1 MADGNYAE
9 ALQKEGRNL
18 TRLAVD
24 KQITLPAHREQAVAS
39 VLTAIKR
46 KRSVLLVGDVGVGK
60 TTILHGVAAELAK
73 TQRELWEL
81 SASAVMSGT
90 RYLGDYQTKLDHILQ
105 GLKKKRGLLYFTDV
119 WNLLTV
125 GTSANDPSSLFDH
138 VRPKVQAGELQLI
151 GEVTPERFQ
160 SMQAAPMLTSLFDV
174 VLVPPLDESQIADVA
189 EKYAAGRRIGIEPRE
204 IRELMALSKRFLP
217 GDHGPGGLVR
227 LIQQI
232 ADYQREKIALDEPEP
247 IDQSFIEKVFS
258 IYSGLPRFVVSR
270 TMTMPAKQIREW
282 FRERI
287 IGQERAI
294 EAVVEVITLFKAGL
308 HDPNR
313 PIGSLLFVGPTGVGK
328 TELAKALARYLF
340 GSETRLLRFDLSEFK
355 DYHAF
360 QLLVGDP
367 EKPLQPARLLDPV
380 RVQPFQVILFDEI
393 EKAHQ
398 NVWDM
403 LLQLLDEGHVSPPH
417 GARANFRN
425 TIVIATS
432 NVGSHDAL
440 KQPIGF
446 ASGSAAQMVPIKS
459 LEAVFRPELL
469 NRFQHIVTFDGLTR
483 DNVRKIARRE
493 IQHLLAREGIISRN
507 LAVEVGDDVLD
518 ALVETGFDREYG
530 ARALKRQVQQRVL
543 FPIAGR
549 LMESEVPPGS
559 IIKLD
564 IRGESEHSKV
574 GVTRVRVLDSE
585 TSREHKREQAK
596 ARASTLQK
604 RSVAELKEGVEA
616 LAKRY
621 SQLASSCGIAE
632 LTRQLN
638 ELDAQRLA
646 PHFWRNVDTANHALL
661 RIDDIKEVLAR
672 LESLNAR
679 LEAMS
684 QELRQPSTRQLEFI
698 GRSFEEAGEQLTL
711 VERELVHMGADGKS
725 DILIAIAPIGSAANL
740 RDLLF
745 ETYRSWAKE
754 RGYRLQLLADPLDDV
769 EPIFASV
776 EGPYAFG
783 YLQHEHGVHRLRDG
797 EDHRAVRV
805 MVAPWTHASSEVA
818 FGRQRA
824 LKQVG
829 KFGAKIRAH
838 VEVVSESGFVLQND
852 RTIAEN
858 RELAR
863 EIAGSWQKPR
873 SSDIVVRRYDLEPF
887 LLKDHLTGISSGK
900 RSSLRPVE
908 FHELLCKRVDVAS
921 EMQGR

>member
-1 MADGNYAE
+1 
-9 ALQKEGRNL
+9 
-18 TRLAVD
+18 
-24 KQITLPAHREQAVAS
+24 
-39 VLTAIKR
+39 
-46 KRSVLLVGDVGVGK
+46 
-60 TTILHGVAAELAK
+60 
-73 TQRELWEL
+73 
-81 SASAVMSGT
+81 
-90 RYLGDYQTKLDHILQ
+90 
-105 GLKKKRGLLYFTDV
+105 
-119 WNLLTV
+119 
-125 GTSANDPSSLFDH
+125 
-138 VRPKVQAGELQLI
+138 
-151 GEVTPERFQ
+151 
-160 SMQAAPMLTSLFDV
+160 
-174 VLVPPLDESQIADVA
+174 
-189 EKYAAGRRIGIEPRE
+189 
-204 IRELMALSKRFLP
+204 
-217 GDHGPGGLVR
+217 
-227 LIQQI
+227 
-232 ADYQREKIALDEPEP
+232 
-247 IDQSFIEKVFS
+247 
-258 IYSGLPRFVVSR
+258 
-270 TMTMPAKQIREW
+270 
-282 FRERI
+282 
-287 IGQERAI
+287 
-294 EAVVEVITLFKAGL
+294 
-308 HDPNR
+308 
-313 PIGSLLFVGPTGVGK
+313 
-328 TELAKALARYLF
+328 
-340 GSETRLLRFDLSEFK
+340 
-355 DYHAF
+355 
-360 QLLVGDP
+360 
-367 EKPLQPARLLDPV
+367 
-380 RVQPFQVILFDEI
+380 
-393 EKAHQ
+393 
-398 NVWDM
+398 
-403 LLQLLDEGHVSPPH
+403 
-417 GARANFRN
+417 
-425 TIVIATS
+425 
-432 NVGSHDAL
+432 
-440 KQPIGF
+440 
-446 ASGSAAQMVPIKS
+446 
-459 LEAVFRPELL
+459 LL

-483 DNVRKIARRE
+483 DSVRKIARRE

-585 TSREHKREQAK
+585 TSREHKREQAS

-632 LTRQLN
+632 LARQLN

-684 QELRQPSTRQLEFI
+684 QELKQPSTRQLEFI

-711 VERELVHMGADGKS
+711 AERELVHMGTDGKS
-725 DILIAIAPIGSAANL
+725 DILIAIVPIGSAANL

-754 RGYRLQLLADPLDDV
+754 CGYRLQLLADPLDDV

-805 MVAPWTHASSEVA
+805 MVAPWTHASSDVA
-818 FGRQRA
+818 FGKQRA

-838 VEVVSESGFVLQND
+838 VEVTSESGFVLQND

-900 RSSLRPVE
+900 RSSLRPAE